1 MIVSQDL
8 IEHKITVLIE
18 LSGHGVASTI
28 PPNLFLLSW
37 IQMLHFSGFDQFVT
51 EQVQLIGQHLTSDLA

>member
-18 LSGHGVASTI
+18 LSGHGVGSMI

-37 IQMLHFSGFDQFVT
+37 IQMLHFSGFDQIAT
-51 EQVQLIGQHLTSDLA
+51 EQV